1 MPDQK
6 DSSTDT
12 GAVVPQ
18 HKRIFKRLRSI
29 MSEQRGESDVRKAVA
44 NLPPRKIYAN
54 TEIPEEELASHAHH
68 FCTNAIIT
76 SQYTLLNF
84 LPKNLSRQFRRVANI
99 YFLVLTILQLISYF
113 AVGSRFLTVV
123 PILLVLG
130 ITAIKDAFED
140 WRRHIS
146 DDHFNEMPTRLVRNL
161 RNYNLLWQDKQS
173 DAAKGSL
180 LHRQRI
186 RIARRMNRSTWY
198 NQIPHDWEE
207 SQNPVDPS
215 KPPVLEED
223 AKWRSVRVGDFIV
236 LKNGDPAPSDILLL
250 ATSADD
256 GCCYVETK
264 NLDGETNLK
273 PRTVLAETAGV
284 RDPDGCSRLRAIVEI
299 DPPTSN
305 MTKMNGSIRIFA
317 TPAVP
322 EGESAMTAGPLAAS
336 VDRYLQGTAS
346 SAFSTVTSPT
356 AAAQHHRRRSSINA
370 LSGDNSYEM
379 RLLSP
384 RQAVPFRQSPLA
396 QNAAKP
402 GLPSHFDS
410 ETKYSTLVPAQTMV
424 GGGSAPMSATE
435 PISAQPDSGNNDDD
449 EIQLG
454 KSLPETIDY
463 GSDPA
468 LVPFSISNVLL
479 RGMKLHNT
487 DWVVGIVLY
496 TGEQTK
502 IVLNSGPTPFKRS
515 RIERM
520 MNVQVT
526 LSFSFVF
533 VTSFIVALVGG
544 LKFAEP
550 EHHSNLYVDT
560 SMGNGLYGFALFWSA
575 MIMLQNI
582 IPIALYVSIEFVKS
596 WHAYWMY
603 QDINM
608 YYQDGD
614 KRCNVLNWNISD
626 DLGQVSYIFSDKT
639 GTLTRNVMDFRMCS
653 INGTIYGK
661 QLPGDE
667 LDVVKGRMAQEEV
680 DRNNP
685 LEGGAN
691 PFFMEIQDD
700 DNNEI
705 IDEEAGNY
713 GQHRPS
719 TNTSVL
725 SNGTSQYDH
734 SPLISTTDAP
744 SGRSNIEPATLAPK
758 PIPIGAQRSRA
769 RTIQAMSEEEIQAK
783 RKQMISAYI
792 AAMRKVFEPKFVEI
806 GDETTGEGG
815 AYTFVDPQLF
825 YDMKPEVAPPNKVR
839 SPQAA
844 DELGMPLAPHMIRR
858 IGSHRSISN
867 GFDVDP
873 LRQRDMVDL
882 FLTEL
887 ATCHSVVVE
896 KNSQSHLGTTD
907 DDDKSTI
914 RRLTR
919 ILHTRTGSKR
929 ITDMVRHRRHR
940 SKHHGRTDSV
950 ATNNS
955 IGDGVEW
962 VSSSEGGGAAAA
974 AAAGTIM
981 GHRHTASYAS
991 ASDGPF
997 SPQSPLRGSE
1007 TRLGDASYVSMS
1019 ESPSSPIPPA
1029 YGSGA
1034 LGDGSGST
1042 SAFGGAT
1049 AAETRPVA
1057 GSGNGNDYGSGS
1069 GAESP
1074 ASKEPKRLGYSAES
1088 PDESALVRAA
1098 KNFGYT
1104 FLGKVKNTIYLDVRG
1119 QRLQYEV
1126 LDTIDFNSTRK
1137 RMSTIL
1143 RRPAPHNDII
1153 LFSKGA
1159 DNVMIERLLKLPES
1173 GEGHAPFE
1181 SRDELNFERIMRER
1195 TFNQVDEFANAGLR
1209 TLMLCYR
1216 KLSENEWVRWSAR
1229 YHAAL
1234 GSVEDDR
1241 EDQIAS
1247 IASEMECDLR
1257 IVGATAIEDK
1267 LQERVP
1273 DTIASLRA
1281 AGIKIWVLTGDK
1293 METAINI
1300 GFAANLLTKEM
1311 ELWTISSSAGT
1322 EKIKSRF
1329 RLIARIMREMAANDM
1344 ALGAMS
1350 GKKQDA
1356 AATKLARENSVSL
1369 DAHEAQALGSVSY
1382 KIGRAKKFLN
1392 IADTLRRKKKVTTTT
1407 ATTNTT
1413 SDYSGPENVSSR
1425 PAIATS
1431 NVEEMPESK
1440 PRDGIFADGRRAA
1453 FPELGDD
1460 EPSPEIVRQ
1469 SIDYL
1474 RRRSM
1479 ANDDGMFLDDDDG
1492 FGKNAAAAYQPLN
1505 ALVIDGISLSIVLS
1519 DPDCRAQLLEIAP
1532 LFKSVV
1538 CCRAS
1543 PLQKA
1548 EVVKLIK
1555 DGLDLVT
1562 LAIGDGANDV
1572 SMIQTADIGVA
1583 ISGEEGMQAAMAS
1596 DYTIG
1601 RFHFLQNLLLV
1612 HGLYDYLRM
1621 SEMILS
1627 FFYKNVIWAMV
1638 PFWYSIFSAFSANV
1652 FYDLSYIQLYNVVF
1666 TVAPVVILGCVDKPF
1681 NYKTAMT
1688 YVAVYTDGIRN
1699 RYFQWWRYYMYVIDG
1714 IYQSLVI
1721 FFTFYLFTYKSDV
1734 QNSNGRTWGRS
1745 DLSTG
1750 PTVAVVIAASLCVG
1764 FNSWQWNWLMAV
1776 AITFSIVVC
1785 IAYIGI
1791 SSAVRYYSLEGAATS
1806 VMSTLVFW
1814 FGVMISVVVA
1824 LLPRYTVRSWQKLNR
1839 PRDLDII
1846 REIKVLHR
1854 PWYGQVFVD
1863 PESPTEPSAK
1873 KDGYGPKHKK

>member
-1 MPDQK
+1 MSDNA
-6 DSSTDT
+6 DNGSGSGASTGT
-12 GAVVPQ
+12 AKPW
-18 HKRIFKRLRSI
+18 HKRMAKRMRQKMSGGRS
-29 MSEQRGESDVRKAVA
+29 ESGARKAVV

-54 TEIPEEELASHAHH
+54 TEMPEEEEATHAQHY
-68 FCTNAIIT
+68 CTNAIIT

-123 PILLVLG
+123 PILLVLA

-146 DDHFNEMPTRLVRNL
+146 DDHFNEKPTRLVRNL
-161 RNYNLLWQDKQS
+161 RNYNLVWQDRQ
-173 DAAKGSL
+173 AEVARGSA
-180 LHRQRI
+180 LHRLRI
-186 RIARRMNRSTWY
+186 RTARRMNRSTWY
-198 NQIPHDWEE
+198 NQIPHAWEE
-207 SQNPVDPS
+207 TQNPVDAS
-215 KPPVLEED
+215 KPAELDEA
-223 AKWRSVRVGDFIV
+223 AKWCNVRVGDFIV
-236 LKNGDPAPSDILLL
+236 LKNGDAVPSDLLL
-250 ATSADD
+250 LSTSAED

-264 NLDGETNLK
+264 SLDGETNLK

-284 RDPDGCSRLRAIVEI
+284 RDAEGCSRLRAVVEV

-322 EGESAMTAGPLAAS
+322 ESDSATPVGPLAAG
-336 VDRYLQGTAS
+336 VDRYLQGATAS
-346 SAFSTVTSPT
+346 VSPTVTSPT
-356 AAAQHHRRRSSINA
+356 AAAYHHRRLSSVNA
-370 LSGDNSYEM
+370 LGGDNSYEM

-396 QNAAKP
+396 QAGRSDKDTVGQTESSGADRFATLGP
-402 GLPSHFDS
+402 EPQGVADS
-410 ETKYSTLVPAQTMV
+410 
-424 GGGSAPMSATE
+424 
-435 PISAQPDSGNNDDD
+435 D
-449 EIQLG
+449 EILLG
-454 KSLPETIDY
+454 KSLAETVDY
-463 GSDPA
+463 GAEPA

-487 DWVVGIVLY
+487 DWVVGLVLY
-496 TGEQTK
+496 TGAQTK
-502 IVLNSGPTPFKRS
+502 VVLNSGPTPFKRS

-544 LKFAEP
+544 LRYAQP
-550 EHHSNLYVDT
+550 QYHSSLYVDT
-560 SMGNGLYGFALFWSA
+560 SMAKGTYGFALFWSA

-603 QDINM
+603 QDMHM
-608 YYQDGD
+608 YYAPGD
-614 KRCNVLNWNISD
+614 SRCKVLNWNISD

-685 LEGGAN
+685 PEGGAN

-700 DNNEI
+700 D
-705 IDEEAGNY
+705 DDDAA
-713 GQHRPS
+713 HRPS
-719 TNTSVL
+719 TNPSVL
-725 SNGTSQYDH
+725 STGTSQYDH
-734 SPLISTTDAP
+734 SPLISTADAP
-744 SGRSNIEPATLAPK
+744 AGRNHTGPAVPAPV
-758 PIPIGAQRSRA
+758 PVPIGAQRSRA
-769 RTIQAMSEEEIQAK
+769 RTMQPLSEDEMQA
-783 RKQMISAYI
+783 RRRQMIATYLG
-792 AAMRKVFEPKFVEI
+792 AMRKVFEPRFVEI
-806 GDETTGEGG
+806 GDETTGDGG

-825 YDMKPEVAPPNKVR
+825 YDMKPEVAPLNKVR
-839 SPQAA
+839 SPPTTDAS
-844 DELGMPLAPHMIRR
+844 GMPLAPHMIRR

-873 LRQRDMVDL
+873 LRQRDAVDL

-896 KNSQSHLGTTD
+896 KNSQAHLATND

-919 ILHTRTGSKR
+919 ILHNRTGSKR
-929 ITDMVRHRRHR
+929 ITDFVRHKRHR

-950 ATNNS
+950 ATTTS

-962 VSSSEGGGAAAA
+962 VASSDGAATSGHHQYTTSYASAADGSLGPFGPMSPVRSSEA
-974 AAAGTIM
+974 
-981 GHRHTASYAS
+981 RPVDASYAS
-991 ASDGPF
+991 LSDAQSRPM
-997 SPQSPLRGSE
+997 SPAPYAG
-1007 TRLGDASYVSMS
+1007 TPTDAS
-1019 ESPSSPIPPA
+1019 
-1029 YGSGA
+1029 
-1034 LGDGSGST
+1034 
-1042 SAFGGAT
+1042 AT
-1049 AAETRPVA
+1049 ATAEPRPVT
-1057 GSGNGNDYGSGS
+1057 GS
-1069 GAESP
+1069 GAETP
-1074 ASKEPKRLGYSAES
+1074 AAKDPSRLGYSAES

-1098 KNFGYT
+1098 KNFGYA

-1119 QRLQYEV
+1119 QRLQYEL

-1159 DNVMIERLLKLPES
+1159 DNVMIERLLRLPES
-1173 GEGHAPFE
+1173 GQGHAPFE
-1181 SRDELNFERIMRER
+1181 SRDELNFERVMRER

-1216 KLSENEWVRWSAR
+1216 KLTENEWVRWSAR

-1234 GSVEDDR
+1234 SSVEDDR
-1241 EDQIAS
+1241 DDQIAA
-1247 IASEMECDLR
+1247 IAAEMECNLR
-1257 IVGATAIEDK
+1257 IAGATAIEDK

-1273 DTIASLRA
+1273 DTIAALRA

-1311 ELWTISSSAGT
+1311 ELWTISSSAGAD
-1322 EKIKSRF
+1322 KIKARF

-1344 ALGAMS
+1344 ALGA
-1350 GKKQDA
+1350 KNHEDDT
-1356 AATKLARENSVSL
+1356 TKLHRENSLSL
-1369 DAHEAQALGSVSY
+1369 AADEAQALGSVSY
-1382 KIGRAKKFLN
+1382 KVGRAKKFLN
-1392 IADTLRRKKKVTTTT
+1392 IADTLRRKKKGNSPSSVSASAQTQ
-1407 ATTNTT
+1407 AQPQPQPQ
-1413 SDYSGPENVSSR
+1413 SEPAAAVPQLRVQHGSGGP
-1425 PAIATS
+1425 
-1431 NVEEMPESK
+1431 
-1440 PRDGIFADGRRAA
+1440 AA
-1453 FPELGDD
+1453 FPQLNDDGDGAEL
-1460 EPSPEIVRQ
+1460 SPEIVRQ
-1469 SIDYL
+1469 SIDFL
-1474 RRRSM
+1474 RRRSI
-1479 ANDDGMFLDDDDG
+1479 ANDEASIFMDDG
-1492 FGKNAAAAYQPLN
+1492 FDKNASYQPLN
-1505 ALVIDGISLSIVLS
+1505 ALVIDGVSLSIVMG
-1519 DPDCRAQLLEIAP
+1519 DAECRAQLLEIAP

-1548 EVVKLIK
+1548 EVVKLVK

-1583 ISGEEGMQAAMAS
+1583 ISGEEGMQASMAS

-1638 PFWYSIFSAFSANV
+1638 PFWYSIFSSFSANV

-1688 YVAVYTDGIRN
+1688 YVAVYSDGIRN

-1714 IYQSLVI
+1714 LYQSLVI
-1721 FFTFYLFTYKSDV
+1721 FFTFYLFTYQSDV

-1791 SSAVRYYSLEGAATS
+1791 SSAVRYYSLEGVATS
-1806 VMSTLVFW
+1806 VMSTLEFW
-1814 FGVMISVVVA
+1814 FGVVISVVVA
-1824 LLPRYTVRSWQKLNR
+1824 LLPRFTVRSWQKLYS

-1863 PESPTEPSAK
+1863 PDSPNEYSPSK
-1873 KDGYGPKHKK
+1873 KNGGFGLGHKN